1 MTGFQK
7 KPRDPRERALL
18 DRAAQLLPASARTP
32 TASPESAMIV
42 REGRGSKIVDLSGN
56 EYVDYLLGS
65 GPMLVGHAH
74 PKVVA
79 AVREALERGS
89 SFLLPAESAVEL
101 AEEVVRA
108 TPCADRVVYGN
119 TGTDGVLFAIR
130 LARAYRGGRDK
141 VLKFE
146 GAYHGQSDA
155 VLMSN
160 QWTREPAELPGA
172 VPNSIGLPSRTADD
186 VLVAPWNDIEATA
199 ALIEKHADELA
210 CVIAEPLQRTIPPRA
225 GFLEDLRAVTA
236 RLDVPLIF
244 DEVVTGFRL
253 GYASGQGYYGVTPDL
268 CAMGKSLSAGHPIS
282 VVCGRSDLMVFAE
295 GIRRITGDYVSL
307 TGTFSGNPI
316 SCTAALAA
324 LELLREDGVYERL
337 FARGRRL
344 MEGCRKA
351 FEAVGIPVQVIGE
364 PPAFEPWFTEHEV
377 VDFRSA
383 LTADQGLSY
392 RFGQALLDRG
402 IMKGHEKFFVSI
414 VHSDDDIALTLD
426 AIQDA
431 AQELARGRR
440 AG

>member
-1 MTGFQK
+1 MSAFHK
-7 KPRDPRERALL
+7 KPRDPEEQELL
-18 DRAAQLLPASARTP
+18 DIAARLLPASARTP
-32 TASPESAMIV
+32 TASPDSAMIV
-42 REGRGSKIVDLSGN
+42 QEGRGSKIIDRSGN
-56 EYVDYLLGS
+56 EYIDYLLGS

-74 PKVVA
+74 PSVVS
-79 AVREALERGS
+79 AVSAALEHGT
-89 SFLLPAESAVEL
+89 SFLLPTEPAVRL

-108 TPCADRVVYGN
+108 TPCGERVVYGN

-130 LARAYRGGRDK
+130 LARAFRKRDK

-146 GAYHGQSDA
+146 GAYHGQSDV

-160 QWTREPAELPGA
+160 QWTRKPAELPRP
-172 VPNSIGLPSRTADD
+172 VPNSIGLPAHTVDE
-186 VLVAPWNDIEATA
+186 VLIAPWNDIETTA
-199 ALIEKHADELA
+199 ALIEAHADELA
-210 CVIAEPLQRTIPPRA
+210 CVIAEPLQRTIPPR
-225 GFLEDLRAVTA
+225 GTFLEDLREITA
-236 RLDVPLIF
+236 RREIPLVF

-282 VVCGRSDLMVFAE
+282 VVCGKSELMAFAE
-295 GIRRITGDYVSL
+295 GIRRVTGDYVSL

-324 LELLREDGVYERL
+324 LELLREDGVYDQL

-344 MEGCRKA
+344 MDACKKA
-351 FEAVGIPVQVIGE
+351 FEAVDVPVQVIGE
-364 PPAFEPWFTEHEV
+364 PPAFEPWFTDSEV

-383 LTADQGLSY
+383 ARADVGMSY

-414 VHSDDDIALTLD
+414 VHSDEDIDLTID

-431 AQELARGRR
+431 AHELARGR
-440 AG
+440 